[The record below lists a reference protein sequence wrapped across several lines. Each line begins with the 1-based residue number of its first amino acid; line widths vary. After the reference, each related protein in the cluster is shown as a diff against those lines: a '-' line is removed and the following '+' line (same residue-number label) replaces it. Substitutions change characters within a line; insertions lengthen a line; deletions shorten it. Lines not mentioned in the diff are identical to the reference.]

1 MCLFLFFSLSFFFY
15 ITILQPFSLQYQRH
29 RSFCDATFSA
39 EASSSS
45 GISCTQAIPDMLGHM
60 CIHGFLLLLC
70 VQYFFSFFVYFF
82 SLLFSVASVQ
92 FPTCTDYN
100 ITYAPV
106 VCSTFSR
113 LVFNFSGV
121 SVLLLT
127 DNDCRCIAPCACLH
141 IHNE

>member
-1 MCLFLFFSLSFFFY
+1 MPVSFFFR
-15 ITILQPFSLQYQRH
+15 S
-29 RSFCDATFSA
+29 RSFSILPFCNHSRCNIN
-39 EASSSS
+39 
-45 GISCTQAIPDMLGHM
+45 GIALFAMQLFQQKHHHHPVFLVHKPSPICLAI
-60 CIHGFLLLLC
+60 C
-70 VQYFFSFFVYFF
+70 VYMDFYCCCVCNFFSFFVYFF
-82 SLLFSVASVQ
+82 FLLFSVASVQ